1 MCVREEEGE
10 KSAIKNAFFC
20 SREQQ
25 RQEAASTS
33 PLILFSSQYK
43 LWWTRGAS
51 NGGIKNVLKN
61 TGVPPMCDTCRPAL
75 GPLCMTHRGGGKAG
89 GTEGGGGDGNRGE
102 KAPILYTRQK
112 GSGGEEKCRK
122 LM

>member
-1 MCVREEEGE
+1 MFLGEEGE
-10 KSAIKNAFFC
+10 GEIDIKNAFFC

-25 RQEAASTS
+25 RREAASTS

-75 GPLCMTHRGGGKAG
+75 GPLCMTHRGGG
-89 GTEGGGGDGNRGE
+89 GGGRGKRGE
-102 KAPILYTRQK
+102 GKMEMGGK
-112 GSGGEEKCRK
+112 GPYFVYERKGEEDGKNAGN
-122 LM
+122 